1 MKLVEV
7 AEVKI
12 SNCCKK
18 LILRR
23 KLIQAGEEEDK
34 FGATLK
40 VTNALHCI
48 TLHIAHC
55 TGALHY
61 IALHFIALYHIAHCT
76 ARREQNTSS
85 F

>member
-34 FGATLK
+34 IGATLK
-40 VTNALHCI
+40 VNIALHHTAHCTLHGCIALHC
-48 TLHIAHC
+48 
-55 TGALHY
+55 
-61 IALHFIALYHIAHCT
+61 IALYHIAHCT

>member
-1 MKLVEV
+1 M
-7 AEVKI
+7 KI

-34 FGATLK
+34 IGATLK
-40 VTNALHCI
+40 VTIALHCI

-55 TGALHY
+55 MH
-61 IALHFIALYHIAHCT
+61 
-76 ARREQNTSS
+76 ARITCNFSILRVLVSAPAQKQEGTVHVCA
-85 F
+85 